1 MMKRKKTLFTS
12 LVLVLIMVFLP
23 LNVMAAKSKT
33 IPNNNSGIPDKV
45 LYQTILRKLGK
56 SKSFTEKDAAKIK
69 RLDANKYGK
78 KDKIKSLKGI
88 SKLKNLKEL
97 NVESNN
103 LKSLSGI
110 ENLVNLTS
118 LSANDNQLNDIS
130 AIKNLIKLEYLYV
143 YNNKISTLKDINKLT
158 RLKSLDVQIN
168 RIKKLPNLN
177 KYPNL
182 DEVEFKY
189 NKISTKELNKKL
201 PKKWDRKSSWYKSTT
216 QLQNLVKSITF
227 VNPSSYK
234 KINKNTKIIAGI
246 TNKNSKIVLRD
257 PSGNKIADV
266 KSNSRG
272 KFTFKNLNLIQWVD
286 KRLTLEAYVVDS
298 FYNDDNESYTLKEIN
313 FTVQN

>member
-1 MMKRKKTLFTS
+1 MTKTKQVLLTS
-12 LVLVLIMVFLP
+12 VVLILMLVVLP
-23 LNVMAAKSKT
+23 LNVMAKSKT

-45 LYQTILRKLGK
+45 LYQTILRKVRK
-56 SKSFTEKDAAKIK
+56 IKSFTEKDVAKVK
-69 RLDANKYGK
+69 SLDASKYGK

-88 SKLKNLKEL
+88 GKLKNLTEL
-97 NVESNN
+97 NVSHNQ
-103 LKSLSGI
+103 LKTLSGV
-110 ENLVNLTS
+110 EKLTKLTS
-118 LSANDNQLNDIS
+118 LSAYNNQLVNIS
-130 AIKNLIKLEYLYV
+130 AIKNLTKLEYLYV
-143 YNNKISTLKDINKLT
+143 FNNKISSLKDINKLT

-189 NKISTKELNKKL
+189 NKISAKELNKKL
-201 PKKWDRKSSWYKSTT
+201 PKSWNRKDSWYKGTA

-227 VNPSSYK
+227 VNPSSYN
-234 KINKNTKIIAGI
+234 KINKDTKIISGI

-313 FTVQN
+313 FTVRN

>member
-1 MMKRKKTLFTS
+1 MIKRKKTLFTS
-12 LVLVLIMVFLP
+12 LVLVFIMVFLP
-23 LNVMAAKSKT
+23 LNVMAAKSIT

-45 LYQTILRKLGK
+45 LYQTILRKVGK
-56 SKSFTEKDAAKIK
+56 SKSFTENDVAKIK
-69 RLDANKYGK
+69 KLDASKYGK

-88 SKLKNLKEL
+88 GKLKNLTEL
-97 NVESNN
+97 NVSHNK
-103 LKSLSGI
+103 LKTLSGV
-110 ENLVNLTS
+110 EKLTKLTS
-118 LSANDNQLNDIS
+118 LSAYNNLLVNIS
-130 AIKNLIKLEYLYV
+130 AIKNLINLEYLYV
-143 YNNKISTLKDINKLT
+143 FNNKISTLKDINNLT
-158 RLKSLDVQIN
+158 SLKSLDVQLN